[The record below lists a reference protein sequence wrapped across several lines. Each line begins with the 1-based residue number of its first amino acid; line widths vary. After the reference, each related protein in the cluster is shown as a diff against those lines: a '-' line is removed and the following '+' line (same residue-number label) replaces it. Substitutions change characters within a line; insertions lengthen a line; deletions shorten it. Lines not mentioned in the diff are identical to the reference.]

1 VVAVVATVVNMR
13 VLMPVGVVVVVVV
26 AMKDLAVSVDE
37 VPVLGVSYSGGLQ
50 GKRICKADV
59 LLQTVGRPCIPQG
72 EQQLEHTCAK
82 WKGRGTG
89 NERKGRKETIGGD
102 EMSYNIHIYT

>member
-1 VVAVVATVVNMR
+1 
-13 VLMPVGVVVVVVV
+13 MPVGVVVVVVV
-26 AMKDLAVSVDE
+26 AMKDLAVSVGE
-37 VPVLGVSYSGGLQ
+37 VPVLGVRWGFTPPQLIAPHLQ

-102 EMSYNIHIYT
+102 EMSYNIHIYI